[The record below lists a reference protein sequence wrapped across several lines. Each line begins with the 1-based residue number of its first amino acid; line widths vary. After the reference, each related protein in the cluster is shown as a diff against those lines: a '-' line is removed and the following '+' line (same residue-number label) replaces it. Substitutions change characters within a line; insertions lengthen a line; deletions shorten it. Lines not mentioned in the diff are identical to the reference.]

1 MNSLSFEGFHARLDG
16 KLMYELNTANTP
28 IVYLYR
34 VKKQNKTG
42 VMKNIAKL
50 A

>member
-1 MNSLSFEGFHARLDG
+1 MDSPSFEGFHARLDW
-16 KLMYELNTANTP
+16 LNTGNTP
-28 IVYLYR
+28 LEYIVSWW
-34 VKKQNKTG
+34 KTTQNKTE